1 MEGLYCMGPELF
13 CWPPG
18 NNKWVA
24 NESHTSVAHF
34 CGFQC
39 GLWEAEPSH
48 HGSFGQEDQP
58 HAFAVFSGLIGKRL
72 VLETDLLDRCLSMKW
87 EKIHISS

>member
-18 NNKWVA
+18 NHEWVA

-39 GLWEAEPSH
+39 GTWEAEPSH
-48 HGSFGQEDQP
+48 CGSFGHEDRP
-58 HAFAVFSGLIGKRL
+58 HACCILWANWEAFGFGSVPFDEVGEKSHLQLI
-72 VLETDLLDRCLSMKW
+72 LL
-87 EKIHISS
+87 